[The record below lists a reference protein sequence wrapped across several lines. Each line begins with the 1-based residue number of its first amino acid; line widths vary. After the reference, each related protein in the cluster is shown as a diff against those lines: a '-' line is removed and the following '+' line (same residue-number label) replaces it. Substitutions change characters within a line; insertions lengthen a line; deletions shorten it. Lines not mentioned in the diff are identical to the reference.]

1 MTNQVSNLIGLPL
14 AALLL
19 AVISLPLM
27 KRLATQPARR
37 IPLLGRNRHYSID
50 RASTVISGRD
60 AFVDWRPDARPADRR
75 RRR

>member
-1 MTNQVSNLIGLPL
+1 
-14 AALLL
+14 
-19 AVISLPLM
+19 M